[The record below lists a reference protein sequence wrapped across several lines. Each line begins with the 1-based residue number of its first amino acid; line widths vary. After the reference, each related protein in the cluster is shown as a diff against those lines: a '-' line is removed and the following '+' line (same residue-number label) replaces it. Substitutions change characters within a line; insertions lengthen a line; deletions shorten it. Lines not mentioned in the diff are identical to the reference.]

1 MPRGVAR
8 NPDSDDVTP
17 IDNLCVLRL
26 SAIGD
31 CCHALAVIRTLQRHL
46 PETRLTWIIGKTE
59 AGLMRGLD
67 GVELMAYD
75 KAGGRR
81 AMRELG
87 ASLAR
92 REFDVLLN
100 MHASW
105 RANRVSRLVRAQR
118 RIGFD
123 RDRARDLQWLFT
135 DERILAQHR
144 PHVIDGMFGFAER
157 IGVTARELRWDLPL
171 ADSDYAL
178 ADGIAGDE
186 APLVVI
192 SPCSSNRA
200 RNFRNWPAD
209 RYAAVARHAAERY
222 GARIVITGG
231 GSALELE
238 YAAEIAGAGPD
249 DLHDLVGRTS
259 LKELAALID
268 RASLVLCPD
277 SGPAH
282 IATAVG
288 TPVVG
293 LYATSNPGRTGPVN
307 SMDTT
312 INAYP
317 RALEAFLGKRE
328 QDVRWGQRVRH
339 PDAMALISVDEVVE
353 VVDRLLR

>member
-1 MPRGVAR
+1 MEPAR
-8 NPDSDDVTP
+8 VTA

-31 CCHALAVIRTLQRHL
+31 CCHALAVIRTLQQHL
-46 PETRLTWIIGKTE
+46 PGTKISWIIGKTE

-67 GVELMAYD
+67 GVELLVYD

-81 AMRELG
+81 ATRALAG
-87 ASLAR
+87 ALAG
-92 REFDVLLN
+92 REFDALLN

-123 RDRARDLQWLFT
+123 RDRARDLQWLFN
-135 DERILAQHR
+135 DEHIAPQHR

-157 IGVTARELRWDLPL
+157 VGVSARELRWDLPIGDDDRAFAASL
-171 ADSDYAL
+171 AD
-178 ADGIAGDE
+178 DGE
-186 APLVVI
+186 PLVVI
-192 SPCSSNRA
+192 SPCSSIRA
-200 RNFRNWPAD
+200 RNFRNWPAR
-209 RYAAVARHAAERY
+209 RYAAVARHLIERH
-222 GARIVITGG
+222 GAQVVLTGG
-231 GSALELE
+231 GSAVERD
-238 YAAEIAGAGPD
+238 YAAEISAAVPD
-249 DLHDLVGRTS
+249 GVRDLVGATS
-259 LKELAALID
+259 LKQLAALIE
-268 RASLVLCPD
+268 RAGLVICPD

-307 SMDTT
+307 SVDTT

-317 RALEAFLGKRE
+317 RALERYMNKRE
-328 QDVRWGQRVRH
+328 DEVRWGQRVRH
-339 PDAMALISVDEVVE
+339 PDAMSLITIEEVVA
-353 VVDRLLR
+353 VVDGLLG

>member
-1 MPRGVAR
+1 MEPSR
-8 NPDSDDVTP
+8 VTA

-46 PETRLTWIIGKTE
+46 PGTAISWIIGKTE

-67 GVELMAYD
+67 GVELLVYD

-81 AMRELG
+81 ATRELAG
-87 ASLAR
+87 ALAG

-135 DERILAQHR
+135 DERIAPQHQ

-157 IGVTARELRWDLPL
+157 IGVRARELRWDLPIGDDDH
-171 ADSDYAL
+171 AFA
-178 ADGIAGDE
+178 AGVAPGD

-192 SPCSSNRA
+192 SPCSSMRA
-200 RNFRNWPAD
+200 RNFRNWPAA
-209 RYAAVARHAAERY
+209 RYAAVARHLADRH
-222 GARIVITGG
+222 GARIALTGG
-231 GSALELE
+231 GTDLERE
-238 YAAEIAGAGPD
+238 YAAGIAASGPD
-249 DLHDLVGRTS
+249 GTLDLVGRTS
-259 LKELAALID
+259 LKQLAALIA
-268 RASLVLCPD
+268 RARLVICPD

-307 SMDTT
+307 SLDTT

-317 RALEAFLGKRE
+317 RALERYLHKRE
-328 QDVRWGQRVRH
+328 DEVRWGRRVRH
-339 PDAMALISVDEVVE
+339 PDAMALITVEEVIAAVDGV
-353 VVDRLLR
+353 LA